1 MSVDLKIKAVHR
13 FHAIWDDL
21 QMFCN
26 PDGSLRAA
34 YSRFGSPYTALIA
47 ALSPPRRL
55 FLSWNPKEVLVS
67 SLSFLSQCNG
77 KQADLLFIPRGTLA
91 HVY

>member
-1 MSVDLKIKAVHR
+1 MEGLAHVHG
-13 FHAIWDDL
+13 FENQGCSQVHATRDDL

-55 FLSWNPKEVLVS
+55 FLSWNPTEVLVS
-67 SLSFLSQCNG
+67 SLSFPVQREAG
-77 KQADLLFIPRGTLA
+77 
-91 HVY
+91 